1 MEGDI
6 PAAKGTSER
15 KTFLGRLLP
24 QNLINFL
31 WDFAH
36 SMGPVI
42 VVGAIIVIAA
52 LHFVRPAPPKTLSIA
67 AGVQGSRFNLAAQQ
81 YQKILKRN
89 GITLK
94 VVSTEGALD
103 NLRRLT
109 DGRVDIALVQ
119 SGVAPPG
126 DAGDL
131 VSLGSVFY
139 VPLTV
144 FYRSPSPIE
153 RLSQLRGQ
161 RIAIGVP
168 GTGTRAVALA
178 LLKANEIDEKGPTQL
193 LDLEGEAAR
202 TALLERRV
210 DAVFLTG
217 DSAPPETIREMLH
230 APGVRMFDFAQADA
244 YVRRFH
250 YLSKLELP
258 PGSFD
263 LGENL
268 PPTAINMLAPTA
280 DLLAHSSLHPALSDL
295 LIEAA
300 TEVHGGATLLQSA
313 GQFPAPLVHEF
324 PISAD
329 AARYYK
335 SGKSFAY
342 RYLPFWLASLLDRAV
357 VVLLPMLLVIVPL
370 LRYLP
375 AVYNWRIK
383 SRIDRR
389 YRQLM
394 ALERQSLE
402 NLTPEKRAL
411 LLVRLAQIEKSV
423 ISLKMPGSHAEQLYV
438 LREHLQFVRENLAR
452 PPLNFGETD
461 GPDAHAPG

>member
-1 MEGDI
+1 MEGK
-6 PAAKGTSER
+6 A
-15 KTFLGRLLP
+15 FLSRLLP
-24 QNLINFL
+24 QSLRIFL
-31 WDFAH
+31 WDFGH
-36 SMGPVI
+36 SMGPLI
-42 VVGAIIVIAA
+42 VGGALVAFVA
-52 LHFVRPAPPKTLSIA
+52 LHFARPAPPKTLSIA
-67 AGVQGSRFNLAAQQ
+67 AGVTGSRFNLSAQQ

-94 VVSTEGALD
+94 VVPTEGALD
-103 NLRRLT
+103 NLNMLSS
-109 DGRVDIALVQ
+109 GRVDIALVQ

-126 DAGDL
+126 DTRDL
-131 VSLGSVFY
+131 ISLGSVFY

-144 FYRSPSPIE
+144 FYRSATPIE

-161 RIAIGVP
+161 RIAIGQP
-168 GTGTRAVALA
+168 GSGTRSVALA

-230 APGVRMFDFAQADA
+230 TAGVRMFDFSQADA

-268 PPTAINMLAPTA
+268 PSAPINMLAPTA
-280 DLLAHSSLHPALSDL
+280 DLLAHSNLHPALSDL

-300 TEVHGGATLLQSA
+300 TEVHGGATLLQNA

-342 RYLPFWLASLLDRAV
+342 RYLPFWLASLLDRAL
-357 VVLLPMLLVIVPL
+357 VVLLPTLLVIVPL

-375 AVYNWRIK
+375 ALYNWRIK

-394 ALERQSLE
+394 ALERRSLE
-402 NLTPEKRAL
+402 DLTPEQRAQ
-411 LLVRLAQIEKSV
+411 LVVQLRQIEKSV
-423 ISLKMPGSHAEQLYV
+423 IALKMPGSHAEQLYV
-438 LREHLQFVRENLAR
+438 LRQHMQFVRENLS
-452 PPLNFGETD
+452 PTPLI
-461 GPDAHAPG
+461 PGAIAKAAAEHPAG